1 MTDNEDITA
10 LIKRELEQNGPCTLE
25 TLARKL
31 ATCSWNQVFM
41 LIDNLSRE
49 GAITLRPYARFQ
61 YLVSLASTPQQA
73 LHFNAAGALPV
84 SCSSYER

>member
-1 MTDNEDITA
+1 M
-10 LIKRELEQNGPCTLE
+10 
-25 TLARKL
+25 
-31 ATCSWNQVFM
+31 FM

-84 SCSSYER
+84 NCNS